1 MAKDERTEEKA
12 TRQFDLAMVDMLV
25 AKNQFLLDSDIAN
38 VAKSRLYNSD
48 LPALQDDL
56 QLIETASVNQLVFL
70 LGRFTAIE
78 RASLT
83 KRLEGLERAEVARM
97 SIDVEEDQRNFVQS
111 YSAAKMDAWELPRD
125 LEFSESSVWHDT
137 VSLTS
142 FVDSSH
148 SQSDQIIRAGRY
160 VSHAS

>member
-1 MAKDERTEEKA
+1 
-12 TRQFDLAMVDMLV
+12 MVDMLV

-97 SIDVEEDQRNFVQS
+97 SIDVEEDQRNFVQN

-125 LEFSESSVWHDT
+125 LEFSESPVWHDT
-137 VSLTS
+137 VSMTPFYPIHLVTDRT
-142 FVDSSH
+142 V
-148 SQSDQIIRAGRY
+148 RTGRY

>member
-78 RASLT
+78 RASLK